1 MRTWSLYTRIALI
14 FALVLLCFGVALG
27 WVSYRAAKDHQHEVM
42 QQLSREL
49 AQHIADHGTLLT
61 DTGFDRRG
69 VGELFRMATVVN
81 PTIELYL
88 LDAEGRIV
96 SYSPPEGPLARTYV
110 ALGPIK
116 RFLDQE
122 PLPILGDSPRDAGR
136 PGVFSAAAVMRDNE
150 VAGYLYVTLVGT
162 MYQQRADDASF
173 GHVLRTT
180 AWTGVAAL
188 ALALVVGLAAF
199 AWITRRLDRL
209 TSAVQAFE
217 RDSGSEASLTV
228 PTEVH
233 ATDEIGRL
241 ALAFDHLTARLA
253 AQRVELQRQ
262 DRLRRDL
269 VANIAHDLRT
279 PLTSMQTYLETLAT
293 VELSPGERG
302 QYLDVAV
309 RQCHRVTRLSQ
320 QLFELARL
328 EGEESLPQSERFSLA
343 ELVQDIAQ
351 KFALSARD
359 KGVRLEATTDSQGL
373 FVRADIGLIERVIT
387 NLLDNA
393 IRHTPDGGDVR
404 LEARPIPQGVEV
416 RIADT
421 GSGIAA
427 EHLPGLFER
436 NSPLRSTHGRKH
448 GGLGLLIATRILA
461 LHGSRMTV
469 SSTAGSGTVFSFV
482 LPVGAVAC
490 IPTA

>member
-1 MRTWSLYTRIALI
+1 MKTWSLYARMALI

-42 QQLSREL
+42 QQLSHEL

-61 DTGFDRRG
+61 DSGFDRRA

-88 LDAEGRIV
+88 LDADGRIV
-96 SYSPPEGPLARTYV
+96 SHSPPEGALARNYV
-110 ALGPIK
+110 ALEPIR
-116 RFLDQE
+116 RFLNQE
-122 PLPILGDSPRDAGR
+122 PLPILGDSPRDPGR
-136 PGVFSAAAVMRDNE
+136 PAVFSAATVARDGE
-150 VAGYLYVTLVGT
+150 VAGYLYVMLVGA

-173 GHVLRTT
+173 GHVVRTT

-209 TSAVQAFE
+209 TSSVQAFE
-217 RDSGSEASLTV
+217 HDSLGDPSPSVATAV
-228 PTEVH
+228 QD
-233 ATDEIGRL
+233 TDEIGRL
-241 ALAFDHLTARLA
+241 TRAFEHLTARLA
-253 AQRVELQRQ
+253 AQRSELQRQ

-279 PLTSMQTYLETLAT
+279 PLTAMQTYLETLAR
-293 VELSPGERG
+293 VELSPVERN

-328 EGEESLPQSERFSLA
+328 EGEESLPHSECFSLA

-359 KGVRLEATTDSQGL
+359 KGVRLAATTDSQGL

-387 NLLDNA
+387 NLIDNA

-404 LEARPIPQGVEV
+404 LEALPIPQGVEV
-416 RIADT
+416 RVADT
-421 GSGIAA
+421 GVGIAA

-436 NSPLRSTHGRKH
+436 NSPLRTTDRRNH

-469 SSTAGSGTVFSFV
+469 SSIAGRGTVFSFV
-482 LPVGAVAC
+482 LSAVA
-490 IPTA
+490 AA